1 MLLRL
6 PYTILHEYIVFLSG
20 LPVPIWSKVSTGAL
34 FLAVLPVGSPW
45 RVLVGVPCFV
55 LFIPMLLRLPHTIH
69 NEYIVSLSGLPVPI
83 QSKVSTGALFLAVLP
98 IGSHWRVRVE
108 VPCFVL
114 FIPMLLRLPHT
125 ILHEYIVSLSCLPV
139 PIRSKVSTGA

>member
-6 PYTILHEYIVFLSG
+6 PHTILHDYIVSVACLSV
-20 LPVPIWSKVSTGAL
+20 LILSKVSTGAL
-34 FLAVLPVGSPW
+34 LLAVLPVGSPW

-55 LFIPMLLRLPHTIH
+55 LFIPMLLRLPHTILH
-69 NEYIVSLSGLPVPI
+69 EYIVSLSSLALPI
-83 QSKVSTGALFLAVLP
+83 QSKVSTGAVLLAVLP
-98 IGSHWRVRVE
+98 VGSPWRVHVG

-125 ILHEYIVSLSCLPV
+125 ILHEYIVSL
-139 PIRSKVSTGA
+139 